1 MSVPKLP
8 TDFRRDGLAL
18 ITRMVRTKDL
28 DDLQGESSPTGRFDP
43 HHPTKL
49 KKCLNTIDLTSL
61 GVGSC
66 LGTGMY
72 VVTGLVARR
81 FAGPA
86 VILSF
91 IIAAVASLFSGACYA
106 EFGVRVPNTS
116 GSAYMYSYVT
126 VGEFI
131 AFLIGWNMVL
141 EYLIGTSACACA
153 LSASLDSLTNGAIS
167 TSVQNY
173 VGFLGKPDILA
184 AGITLLMMV
193 LLAAGVK
200 KSLIFN
206 HLMNAINL
214 AAWVFLMSAGLFY
227 VNLDNWT
234 KNDGFL
240 PNGWGGVFKGAATCF
255 YAFIGFDI
263 IATTGEEAHNP
274 KKSIPLAIMASLVI
288 ILVAYVS
295 SSIILTL
302 IVPYTKIDENA
313 ALLDMFVQVGAPRC
327 QMIVAAGAMAG
338 LLVSMFGSMFPMP
351 RIIYSMAQD
360 GLLFKSLSQIF
371 PLTGTPVVATV
382 LSGVASAVAA
392 LVINLDT
399 LIEMMSI
406 GTLFAYTLVSTCV
419 LILRYQ
425 PQTSTVIHFFPE
437 TMRSPMNAPKQIVTN
452 GRVNFVVQDDQ
463 KYAYTNQGY
472 GNQTSF
478 YQTQLPLPQQIIPS
492 HQSQRIMVRKVTRSS
507 PDSDDTY
514 FGDDSEEGRDDQ
526 YLVSDRCE
534 SKFYGSVHG
543 GSTAGSTAA
552 AGGFSAASANITR
565 SIKAATYLCPA
576 IFPWVDMGPATEESG
591 MVVLKLV
598 GVFYVLIIVFDV
610 LLVFVSSES
619 STFVYILLY
628 ALLIAVIAVLGA
640 ISRKPQNKQI
650 LVFKTP
656 WVPFVP
662 SFSIAVN
669 LYLIFQLSSMTL
681 LRIVVWVS
689 IGLFVYFYYGIKHST
704 LEPRV
709 DEDERIELKMKSQTM
724 TKPQNN
730 RPPAPAKTSANTNT
744 TSTTATANTTTTT
757 TTATASTRV
766 ASSAT
771 TASVVDENKTEP
783 KRPTN
788 LEPLPANNDSNLFVS
803 PSAFPKWED

>member
-1 MSVPKLP
+1 MPM
-8 TDFRRDGLAL
+8 DFRRDCLGL
-18 ITRMVRTKDL
+18 ISRMVRTKDL
-28 DDLQGESSPTGRFDP
+28 DDLQDQSSPPGRFDP
-43 HHPTKL
+43 HHQTKL
-49 KKCLNTIDLTSL
+49 KKCLNTVDLTSL

-106 EFGVRVPNTS
+106 EFGVRVPHTS

-167 TSVQNY
+167 SSVQSS
-173 VGFLGKPDILA
+173 VGFLGKPDVLA

-214 AAWVFLMSAGLFY
+214 AAWIFLMSAGLFY
-227 VNLDNWT
+227 VNIDNWT
-234 KNDGFL
+234 KGDGFL

-382 LSGVASAVAA
+382 ISGVASSIAA

-425 PQTSTVIHFFPE
+425 PQTTTVIHFFPE

-452 GRVNFVVQDDQ
+452 GRVNFVVPDDQ

-472 GNQTSF
+472 GNSQQTSF

-543 GSTAGSTAA
+543 GGSTAGSTAA
-552 AGGFSAASANITR
+552 AGSFSAASANITR

-598 GVFYVLIIVFDV
+598 GVFYVLVIVFDI
-610 LLVFVSSES
+610 LLVFVSSDS
-619 STFVYILLY
+619 SMFVYILLY
-628 ALLIAVIAVLGA
+628 ALLAVLVAVLGA

-662 SFSIAVN
+662 AFSIAVN

-681 LRIVVWVS
+681 LRIVIWVS
-689 IGLFVYFYYGIKHST
+689 IGLFVYFYYGIKHSA
-704 LEPRV
+704 LEPQV
-709 DEDERIELKMKSQTM
+709 DEDESIELKIKSQTPKPETRIPPRSLAQPSSASCSFAARTATM
-724 TKPQNN
+724 TTTITTT
-730 RPPAPAKTSANTNT
+730 PAPAPTTPAAAPIRAGVQTN
-744 TSTTATANTTTTT
+744 
-757 TTATASTRV
+757 
-766 ASSAT
+766 
-771 TASVVDENKTEP
+771 TEP

-788 LEPLPANNDSNLFVS
+788 LEPLPASNDSNLFVS
-803 PSAFPKWED
+803 PSAFPKWDD

>member
-1 MSVPKLP
+1 MSVPKLS

-28 DDLQGESSPTGRFDP
+28 DDLQGESSPPGRFDP

-167 TSVQNY
+167 ASVQNY

-552 AGGFSAASANITR
+552 PGGFSAASANITR

-619 STFVYILLY
+619 STFVYVLLY
-628 ALLIAVIAVLGA
+628 ALLIAVIVVLGA

-669 LYLIFQLSSMTL
+669 LYLIFQLSTMTL
-681 LRIVVWVS
+681 LRIIVWVS

-709 DEDERIELKMKSQTM
+709 DEDERIELKIKSQT

-730 RPPAPAKTSANTNT
+730 LPQAPASAKTSTNTNITSTSNSTT
-744 TSTTATANTTTTT
+744 TSTGVTSTATDS
-757 TTATASTRV
+757 TAA
-766 ASSAT
+766 
-771 TASVVDENKTEP
+771 VVNEKTEP

-788 LEPLPANNDSNLFVS
+788 LEPLPANKDSNLFVS

>member
-1 MSVPKLP
+1 MTIPKLP

-18 ITRMVRTKDL
+18 ISRMVRTKDL
-28 DDLQGESSPTGRFDP
+28 DDLQEEITPPGRFDP
-43 HHPTKL
+43 HHQTKL
-49 KKCLNTIDLTSL
+49 KKCLNTVDLTSL

-91 IIAAVASLFSGACYA
+91 IIAAIASLFSGACYA
-106 EFGVRVPNTS
+106 EFGVRVPHTS

-153 LSASLDSLTNGAIS
+153 LSASLDSLTNG
-167 TSVQNY
+167 SVSASIQNTI
-173 VGFLGKPDILA
+173 GFLGKPDLLA

-200 KSLIFN
+200 KSLMFN

-214 AAWVFLMSAGLFY
+214 AAWIFLMSAGLFY
-227 VNLDNWT
+227 VNINNWT
-234 KNDGFL
+234 ENEGFF
-240 PNGWGGVFKGAATCF
+240 PYGWGGVFKGAATCF

-274 KKSIPLAIMASLVI
+274 KKSIPWAIMASLII

-302 IVPYTKIDENA
+302 IVPYNKIDENA

-327 QMIVAAGAMAG
+327 QIIIAAGAMAG

-371 PLTGTPVVATV
+371 PLTGTPLVATV
-382 LSGVASAVAA
+382 ISGIASAVAA
-392 LVINLDT
+392 LIINLDT

-425 PQTSTVIHFFPE
+425 PQTSTAIHFFPE
-437 TMRSPMNAPKQIVTN
+437 TIRSPMTAPKQIVTN
-452 GRVNFVVQDDQ
+452 GRVVNQDDQ
-463 KYAYTNQGY
+463 RYSYTNQAFTSG
-472 GNQTSF
+472 GVPASF
-478 YQTQLPLPQQIIPS
+478 YQTQLPLPQQIIPP

-514 FGDDSEEGRDDQ
+514 YGDDSEEGRDDQ
-526 YLVSDRCE
+526 YLVSDRYE

-543 GSTAGSTAA
+543 GSTAGSTTA
-552 AGGFSAASANITR
+552 AGSFNAASANITR

-576 IFPWVDMGPATEESG
+576 IFPWVDTGPATEESG
-591 MVVLKLV
+591 YIVLKMV
-598 GVFYVLIIVFDV
+598 GVFYVLIIVFDIM
-610 LLVFVSSES
+610 LVVISPES
-619 STFVYILLY
+619 STFTYIILY
-628 ALLIAVIAVLGA
+628 TLLIAIIIVLGA

-662 SFSIAVN
+662 AFSIAVN

-681 LRIVVWVS
+681 LRIIIWVS

-704 LEPRV
+704 LEPAT
-709 DEDERIELKMKSQTM
+709 DEDERIELKTKHPPVSTQHNNKQQSQ
-724 TKPQNN
+724 KAPPP
-730 RPPAPAKTSANTNT
+730 RPAAP
-744 TSTTATANTTTTT
+744 
-757 TTATASTRV
+757 
-766 ASSAT
+766 
-771 TASVVDENKTEP
+771 SVVEEKSSEL

-788 LEPLPANNDSNLFVS
+788 LGAPPPPASNNGSMFVS
-803 PSAFPKWED
+803 PSAFPKWDD

>member
-28 DDLQGESSPTGRFDP
+28 DDLQGESSPPGRFDP

-167 TSVQNY
+167 ASVQNY

-214 AAWVFLMSAGLFY
+214 GAWVFLMSAGLFY

-327 QMIVAAGAMAG
+327 QMVVAAGAMAG

-552 AGGFSAASANITR
+552 PGGFSAASANITR

-619 STFVYILLY
+619 STFVYVLLY
-628 ALLIAVIAVLGA
+628 TLLIAVIIVLGA

-681 LRIVVWVS
+681 LRIIVWVS

-709 DEDERIELKMKSQTM
+709 DEDERIELKMKSQTTTL

-730 RPPAPAKTSANTNT
+730 RPQAPASAKTSANTT
-744 TSTTATANTTTTT
+744 STSTTISTSVSSTAACS
-757 TTATASTRV
+757 TAA
-766 ASSAT
+766 
-771 TASVVDENKTEP
+771 VVDEKTEP

-788 LEPLPANNDSNLFVS
+788 LEPLPANKDSNLFVS

>member
-1 MSVPKLP
+1 MFGS
-8 TDFRRDGLAL
+8 GLGKFFFP
-18 ITRMVRTKDL
+18 IK
-28 DDLQGESSPTGRFDP
+28 
-43 HHPTKL
+43 
-49 KKCLNTIDLTSL
+49 TS
-61 GVGSC
+61 
-66 LGTGMY
+66 Y
-72 VVTGLVARR
+72 
-81 FAGPA
+81 
-86 VILSF
+86 
-91 IIAAVASLFSGACYA
+91 
-106 EFGVRVPNTS
+106 
-116 GSAYMYSYVT
+116 
-126 VGEFI
+126 
-131 AFLIGWNMVL
+131 
-141 EYLIGTSACACA
+141 
-153 LSASLDSLTNGAIS
+153 
-167 TSVQNY
+167 
-173 VGFLGKPDILA
+173 GFLLSEIAPR
-184 AGITLLMMV
+184 
-193 LLAAGVK
+193 
-200 KSLIFN
+200 
-206 HLMNAINL
+206 AINNYGSDRL
-214 AAWVFLMSAGLFY
+214 EIF
-227 VNLDNWT
+227 
-234 KNDGFL
+234 
-240 PNGWGGVFKGAATCF
+240 FKTFGRPLVDEITAIPVA
-255 YAFIGFDI
+255 DVSPSS
-263 IATTGEEAHNP
+263 TTE
-274 KKSIPLAIMASLVI
+274 
-288 ILVAYVS
+288 
-295 SSIILTL
+295 TL
-302 IVPYTKIDENA
+302 IV
-313 ALLDMFVQVGAPRC
+313 
-327 QMIVAAGAMAG
+327 
-338 LLVSMFGSMFPMP
+338 
-351 RIIYSMAQD
+351 
-360 GLLFKSLSQIF
+360 
-371 PLTGTPVVATV
+371 TV
-382 LSGVASAVAA
+382 LVCLPTGEFCAFRIRFRHCQGEYAS
-392 LVINLDT
+392 
-399 LIEMMSI
+399 
-406 GTLFAYTLVSTCV
+406 
-419 LILRYQ
+419 
-425 PQTSTVIHFFPE
+425 H
-437 TMRSPMNAPKQIVTN
+437 
-452 GRVNFVVQDDQ
+452 
-463 KYAYTNQGY
+463 
-472 GNQTSF
+472 
-478 YQTQLPLPQQIIPS
+478 
-492 HQSQRIMVRKVTRSS
+492 S

-744 TSTTATANTTTTT
+744 TSTANTANTTTTT
-757 TTATASTRV
+757 TATAASTRV

>member
-1 MSVPKLP
+1 MSMPKLP

-153 LSASLDSLTNGAIS
+153 LSASMDSLTNGAIS
-167 TSVQNY
+167 ASVQNY

-200 KSLIFN
+200 KSLMFN

-371 PLTGTPVVATV
+371 PLTGTPLVATV
-382 LSGVASAVAA
+382 LSGVASAIAA

-628 ALLIAVIAVLGA
+628 ALLIAVIVVLGA

-681 LRIVVWVS
+681 LRIIVWVS

-724 TKPQNN
+724 TNSQNN
-730 RPPAPAKTSANTNT
+730 RPPQAPAPAKTSANAN
-744 TSTTATANTTTTT
+744 TATSIGNTTTANASTSIRVASAT
-757 TTATASTRV
+757 TTAA
-766 ASSAT
+766 
-771 TASVVDENKTEP
+771 VVDEKTEP

-788 LEPLPANNDSNLFVS
+788 LEPLPAKNDSNLFVS

>member
-167 TSVQNY
+167 ASVQNY

-227 VNLDNWT
+227 VNLDSWT

-327 QMIVAAGAMAG
+327 QMVVAAGAMAG

-382 LSGVASAVAA
+382 LSGVASAIAA

-681 LRIVVWVS
+681 LRIVIWVS

-704 LEPRV
+704 LEPQV
-709 DEDERIELKMKSQTM
+709 DEDERIELKIKSQTM
-724 TKPQNN
+724 TKTQNN
-730 RPPAPAKTSANTNT
+730 RPQAPAPAKTFANTNT
-744 TSTTATANTTTTT
+744 NTATANTTTTT
-757 TTATASTRV
+757 ATTSARV
-766 ASSAT
+766 ASST
-771 TASVVDENKTEP
+771 TAAVVDEKTEP

-788 LEPLPANNDSNLFVS
+788 LEPLPASNDSSLFVS

>member
-1 MSVPKLP
+1 MEIPKLP
-8 TDFRRDGLAL
+8 ADFRKDGLAL
-18 ITRMVRTKDL
+18 VSRMVRTKDL
-28 DDLQGESSPTGRFDP
+28 DDLQGESTPPGRYDP
-43 HHPTKL
+43 HHQTKL
-49 KKCLNTIDLTSL
+49 KKCLNTVDLTSL

-86 VILSF
+86 VVLSF

-153 LSASLDSLTNGAIS
+153 LSASLDSLANGAIS
-167 TSVQNY
+167 ASVQSA
-173 VGFLGKPDILA
+173 VGFLGKPDLLA

-200 KSLIFN
+200 KSLMFN

-214 AAWVFLMSAGLFY
+214 AAWIFLMSAGLFY
-227 VNLDNWT
+227 VNIDNWIE
-234 KNDGFL
+234 NDGFL

-274 KKSIPLAIMASLVI
+274 KKSIPLAIMASLII

-302 IVPYTKIDENA
+302 IVPYNKIDENA

-371 PLTGTPVVATV
+371 PLTGTPLIATI
-382 LSGVASAVAA
+382 LSGVASAAAA

-425 PQTSTVIHFFPE
+425 PQTSTAIHFFPE
-437 TMRSPMNAPKQIVTN
+437 SMRSPMTAPKQIVTN
-452 GRVNFVVQDDQ
+452 GRVVDQDDQ
-463 KYAYTNQGY
+463 RYAYANQAFGT
-472 GNQTSF
+472 GDGGGGGVPSMF

-543 GSTAGSTAA
+543 GSTAGSTAPPS
-552 AGGFSAASANITR
+552 GFSAASANISR

-576 IFPWVDMGPATEESG
+576 IFPWVDTGPATEESG
-591 MVVLKLV
+591 FMVLKLV
-598 GVFYVLIIVFDV
+598 GVFYVLVIVFDV
-610 LLVFVSSES
+610 LLVVISPDSSVV
-619 STFVYILLY
+619 TYVVLY
-628 ALLIAVIAVLGA
+628 ALLIALLAILGA

-662 SFSIAVN
+662 AFSIAVN

-704 LEPRV
+704 LEPAV
-709 DEDERIELKMKSQTM
+709 DEDERIELK
-724 TKPQNN
+724 TK
-730 RPPAPAKTSANTNT
+730 RPPASTQQQAKPPASRPPPRPSPVAT
-744 TSTTATANTTTTT
+744 TSVDGK
-757 TTATASTRV
+757 ST
-766 ASSAT
+766 
-771 TASVVDENKTEP
+771 TEP

-788 LEPLPANNDSNLFVS
+788 LGPPPPPDPNKDNSMFVS
-803 PSAFPKWED
+803 PSAFPKWDD

>member
-167 TSVQNY
+167 ASVQNY

-200 KSLIFN
+200 KSLVFN

-327 QMIVAAGAMAG
+327 QMVVAAGAMAG

-730 RPPAPAKTSANTNT
+730 QPPAPAKTSANT
-744 TSTTATANTTTTT
+744 TSTTANTTTT

-766 ASSAT
+766 ASSTT
-771 TASVVDENKTEP
+771 TAAVVDENKTEP

-788 LEPLPANNDSNLFVS
+788 LEPLPASNDSNLFVS

>member
-1 MSVPKLP
+1 MSIPKLP

-18 ITRMVRTKDL
+18 ISRMVRTKDL
-28 DDLQGESSPTGRFDP
+28 DNLQGEASPPGRFDP

-49 KKCLNTIDLTSL
+49 KKCLNTVDLTSL

-86 VILSF
+86 VIISF

-167 TSVQNY
+167 ASVQSS
-173 VGFLGKPDILA
+173 VGFLGKPDVLA

-200 KSLIFN
+200 KSLMFN

-214 AAWVFLMSAGLFY
+214 AAWVFLISAGLFY

-360 GLLFKSLSQIF
+360 GLLFKSLSQVF

-382 LSGVASAVAA
+382 ISGVASAIAA

-437 TMRSPMNAPKQIVTN
+437 SMRSPANAAPKQMVTN
-452 GRVNFVVQDDQ
+452 GRVVPDDQ
-463 KYAYTNQGY
+463 RYAYTNQGY
-472 GNQTSF
+472 GTGQTSF

-492 HQSQRIMVRKVTRSS
+492 QRITVRKVTRSS

-514 FGDDSEEGRDDQ
+514 YGDDSEEGRDDQ

-534 SKFYGSVHG
+534 NKFYGSVHG

-552 AGGFSAASANITR
+552 PGGFSAASANITR

-610 LLVFVSSES
+610 LLVFVSAES
-619 STFVYILLY
+619 STFVYVLLY
-628 ALLIAVIAVLGA
+628 ALLIVVIAVLGV

-662 SFSIAVN
+662 AFSIAVN

-704 LEPRV
+704 LEAPV
-709 DEDERIELKMKSQTM
+709 DEDERIELKIKSQP
-724 TKPQNN
+724 KPQN
-730 RPPAPAKTSANTNT
+730 RPQVPPPTVKTTP
-744 TSTTATANTTTTT
+744 
-757 TTATASTRV
+757 V
-766 ASSAT
+766 ASSTAKVTSAT
-771 TASVVDENKTEP
+771 TAVGVVDEKAEP

>member
-28 DDLQGESSPTGRFDP
+28 DDLQGESSPPGRFDP

-167 TSVQNY
+167 ASVQNY

-382 LSGVASAVAA
+382 LSGAASAVAA

-472 GNQTSF
+472 GSQTSF

-552 AGGFSAASANITR
+552 PGGFSAASANITR

-576 IFPWVDMGPATEESG
+576 IFPWVDTGPATEESG

-619 STFVYILLY
+619 STFVYVLLY
-628 ALLIAVIAVLGA
+628 ALLIAVIVVLGA

-681 LRIVVWVS
+681 LRIIVWVS

-709 DEDERIELKMKSQTM
+709 DEDERIELKMKSQTTTM
-724 TKPQNN
+724 TKQQNSRPQ
-730 RPPAPAKTSANTNT
+730 APASMKTTANSNT
-744 TSTTATANTTTTT
+744 TSTRVTSTATI
-757 TTATASTRV
+757 
-766 ASSAT
+766 
-771 TASVVDENKTEP
+771 VDEKTEP

-788 LEPLPANNDSNLFVS
+788 LEPLPANKESNLFVS

>member
-28 DDLQGESSPTGRFDP
+28 DDLQGESSPPGRFDP

-167 TSVQNY
+167 ASVQNY

-206 HLMNAINL
+206 HLMNVINL
-214 AAWVFLMSAGLFY
+214 GAWVFLMGAGLFY

-295 SSIILTL
+295 SSIMLTL

-327 QMIVAAGAMAG
+327 QMVVAAGAMAG

-437 TMRSPMNAPKQIVTN
+437 TIRSPMNAPKQIVTN

-552 AGGFSAASANITR
+552 PGGFSAASANITR

-619 STFVYILLY
+619 STFVYVLLY
-628 ALLIAVIAVLGA
+628 TLLIAVIIVLGA

-681 LRIVVWVS
+681 LRIIVWVS

-709 DEDERIELKMKSQTM
+709 DEDERIELKMKSQTTTL

-730 RPPAPAKTSANTNT
+730 RPQAAASAKTSANTT
-744 TSTTATANTTTTT
+744 STSTTTSASVSSTAACS
-757 TTATASTRV
+757 TAA
-766 ASSAT
+766 
-771 TASVVDENKTEP
+771 VVDEKTEP

-788 LEPLPANNDSNLFVS
+788 LEPLPANKDSNLFVS